1 VRRVSFGI
9 KKLQRRTSTL
19 KCQSLLRDEADKMN
33 NASPTI
39 LRTRHKFGD
48 YLSQPDIAKFE
59 LPKKMSRPW
68 IVNNAYEQEKL
79 KELIVTEAPVE
90 ASEVMLQIKETKT
103 ERRKHVGS
111 NKKHVRRNI
120 NEIIE
125 KDHKTVKD
133 SKKKASTEEDV
144 KKRKHMS
151 KRREEGRAGT
161 QDDAIHA
168 PTNVVE
174 ADHVF
179 GKEDDQKVM
188 AADRDIEMEQQ
199 QMMNRVF
206 NCPNL
211 YSASGPFTTMVQ
223 MVPVVVPN
231 QNGGFFVV
239 QLPVQ
244 PLPQNFFQPSPFSC
258 PSTCSSVSPPAS
270 DDGFVDGS
278 DESADETESLV
289 EMVED
294 KLDISHDLS
303 MEEESD
309 NEIDYEILDEDL
321 ERVVRSIIDE
331 DD

>member
-1 VRRVSFGI
+1 MG
-9 KKLQRRTSTL
+9 
-19 KCQSLLRDEADKMN
+19 
-33 NASPTI
+33 
-39 LRTRHKFGD
+39 
-48 YLSQPDIAKFE
+48 
-59 LPKKMSRPW
+59 
-68 IVNNAYEQEKL
+68 
-79 KELIVTEAPVE
+79 
-90 ASEVMLQIKETKT
+90 
-103 ERRKHVGS
+103 
-111 NKKHVRRNI
+111 
-120 NEIIE
+120 
-125 KDHKTVKD
+125 
-133 SKKKASTEEDV
+133 
-144 KKRKHMS
+144 
-151 KRREEGRAGT
+151 
-161 QDDAIHA
+161 
-168 PTNVVE
+168 
-174 ADHVF
+174 
-179 GKEDDQKVM
+179 
-188 AADRDIEMEQQ
+188 
-199 QMMNRVF
+199 MMNRVF

-211 YSASGPFTTMVQ
+211 YSASGPFTAMVQ

-244 PLPQNFFQPSPFSC
+244 PLPQNIFQSTQPSPFSC
-258 PSTCSSVSPPAS
+258 SSTCSSVSPPAS

>member
-1 VRRVSFGI
+1 MG
-9 KKLQRRTSTL
+9 
-19 KCQSLLRDEADKMN
+19 EADKREMN
-33 NASPTI
+33 NPTI

-68 IVNNAYEQEKL
+68 IVNNAFEQEKL
-79 KELIVTEAPVE
+79 KELMVTEAPVE
-90 ASEVMLQIKETKT
+90 ASEVMLQIKERKA
-103 ERRKHVGS
+103 ERRKHVGY
-111 NKKHVRRNI
+111 NKKQVRNI

-133 SKKKASTEEDV
+133 CKKRVSTEEEL
-144 KKRKHMS
+144 KKRKS
-151 KRREEGRAGT
+151 KRREGRT

-174 ADHVF
+174 ADHVSA
-179 GKEDDQKVM
+179 KEGDQK
-188 AADRDIEMEQQ
+188 ADRDIEMEQQ
-199 QMMNRVF
+199 QMMNRGF

-231 QNGGFFVV
+231 QDGGFFVV

-244 PLPQNFFQPSPFSC
+244 PLPQNIFHPQQSPFSSS
-258 PSTCSSVSPPAS
+258 STCSSVSPPAS

-278 DESADETESLV
+278 DESADETESLA

-294 KLDISHDLS
+294 KLDICHDLS

-309 NEIDYEILDEDL
+309 NEIDFEILDEDL
-321 ERVVRSIIDE
+321 ERVVRSIIEE

>member
-1 VRRVSFGI
+1 MGIHALTNVAESPHVSG
-9 KKLQRRTSTL
+9 K
-19 KCQSLLRDEADKMN
+19 
-33 NASPTI
+33 
-39 LRTRHKFGD
+39 
-48 YLSQPDIAKFE
+48 
-59 LPKKMSRPW
+59 
-68 IVNNAYEQEKL
+68 
-79 KELIVTEAPVE
+79 
-90 ASEVMLQIKETKT
+90 
-103 ERRKHVGS
+103 
-111 NKKHVRRNI
+111 
-120 NEIIE
+120 
-125 KDHKTVKD
+125 
-133 SKKKASTEEDV
+133 EEDEQ
-144 KKRKHMS
+144 K
-151 KRREEGRAGT
+151 ERAAG
-161 QDDAIHA
+161 
-168 PTNVVE
+168 
-174 ADHVF
+174 
-179 GKEDDQKVM
+179 
-188 AADRDIEMEQQ
+188 RDIEMEQQ

-211 YSASGPFTTMVQ
+211 YSASGPFTTMVP
-223 MVPVVVPN
+223 MVVPN

-244 PLPQNFFQPSPFSC
+244 PLPQNIFQPSPFSC
-258 PSTCSSVSPPAS
+258 SSTCSSVTPPAS

>member
-1 VRRVSFGI
+1 
-9 KKLQRRTSTL
+9 
-19 KCQSLLRDEADKMN
+19 MN
-33 NASPTI
+33 NPTI

-68 IVNNAYEQEKL
+68 IVNNAYEEEKL

-90 ASEVMLQIKETKT
+90 ASEVMLQIKEVKA
-103 ERRKHVGS
+103 ERRKHVGY
-111 NKKHVRRNI
+111 NKKQVRNI

-133 SKKKASTEEDV
+133 GKKRVSTEEEL
-144 KKRKHMS
+144 KKRKS
-151 KRREEGRAGT
+151 KRREERP

-168 PTNVVE
+168 PTNVVA
-174 ADHVF
+174 ADHVSA
-179 GKEDDQKVM
+179 KEDDQK
-188 AADRDIEMEQQ
+188 ADRDIEMEQQ

-231 QNGGFFVV
+231 QSGGFFVV

-244 PLPQNFFQPSPFSC
+244 PLPQNIFHPQQSPFSSS
-258 PSTCSSVSPPAS
+258 STCSSVSPPAS

-278 DESADETESLV
+278 DESADETESLA

-294 KLDISHDLS
+294 KLDICHDLS

-309 NEIDYEILDEDL
+309 NEIDFEILDEDL
-321 ERVVRSIIDE
+321 ERVVRSIIEE

>member
-1 VRRVSFGI
+1 
-9 KKLQRRTSTL
+9 
-19 KCQSLLRDEADKMN
+19 MN
-33 NASPTI
+33 NPTI

-68 IVNNAYEQEKL
+68 IVNNAFEQEKL
-79 KELIVTEAPVE
+79 KELMVTEAPVE
-90 ASEVMLQIKETKT
+90 ASEVMLQIKESKA
-103 ERRKHVGS
+103 ERRKHVGY
-111 NKKHVRRNI
+111 NKKQVRNI

-133 SKKKASTEEDV
+133 CKKRVSTEEEL
-144 KKRKHMS
+144 KKRKS
-151 KRREEGRAGT
+151 KRREGRT
-161 QDDAIHA
+161 QDDAIQA

-174 ADHVF
+174 ADHVSA
-179 GKEDDQKVM
+179 KEGDQK
-188 AADRDIEMEQQ
+188 ADRDIEMEQQ

-231 QNGGFFVV
+231 QSGGFFVV

-244 PLPQNFFQPSPFSC
+244 PLPQNVFQQSPFSAS
-258 PSTCSSVSPPAS
+258 STCSSVSPPAS
-270 DDGFVDGS
+270 DDGFEDGS
-278 DESADETESLV
+278 DESADETDSLA

-309 NEIDYEILDEDL
+309 NEIDFEILDEDL
-321 ERVVRSIIDE
+321 ERVVRSIIEE

>member
-1 VRRVSFGI
+1 
-9 KKLQRRTSTL
+9 
-19 KCQSLLRDEADKMN
+19 MN
-33 NASPTI
+33 NPTI

-68 IVNNAYEQEKL
+68 IVNNAYEEEKL

-90 ASEVMLQIKETKT
+90 ASEVMLQIKESKA
-103 ERRKHVGS
+103 ERRKHVGY
-111 NKKHVRRNI
+111 NKKQVRNI

-133 SKKKASTEEDV
+133 GKKRVSTEEEL
-144 KKRKHMS
+144 KKRKS
-151 KRREEGRAGT
+151 KRREERP

-168 PTNVVE
+168 PTNVVA
-174 ADHVF
+174 ADHVSA
-179 GKEDDQKVM
+179 KEDDQK
-188 AADRDIEMEQQ
+188 ADRDIEMEQQ

-211 YSASGPFTTMVQ
+211 YSASEPFTTMVQ

-244 PLPQNFFQPSPFSC
+244 PLPQNIFHPQPSPFSC
-258 PSTCSSVSPPAS
+258 SSTCSSVSPPAS

-278 DESADETESLV
+278 DESADETESLA

-294 KLDISHDLS
+294 KLDISQDLS

-309 NEIDYEILDEDL
+309 NELDFEILDEDL
-321 ERVVRSIIDE
+321 ERVVRSIIEE

>member
-1 VRRVSFGI
+1 MGSFG
-9 KKLQRRTSTL
+9 KKKPQRRTSRH
-19 KCQSLLRDEADKMN
+19 KSASHWPESGEERSMN
-33 NASPTI
+33 NPTI

-68 IVNNAYEQEKL
+68 IVNNAYEEEKL
-79 KELIVTEAPVE
+79 KKLIVTETPVE
-90 ASEVMLQIKETKT
+90 ASEVMLQIKEVKA
-103 ERRKHVGS
+103 ERRKHVGY
-111 NKKHVRRNI
+111 NKKRERNI

-125 KDHKTVKD
+125 KDNETVKD
-133 SKKKASTEEDV
+133 SKNRVSTEDEV
-144 KKRKHMS
+144 KKRKS
-151 KRREEGRAGT
+151 KRREEEGRKT
-161 QDDAIHA
+161 QDDAIR
-168 PTNVVE
+168 TNNVVE
-174 ADHVF
+174 PAQHVSAA
-179 GKEDDQKVM
+179 KEDDQKE
-188 AADRDIEMEQQ
+188 ADRDIEMEQQ
-199 QMMNRVF
+199 KMMNRVF

-258 PSTCSSVSPPAS
+258 SSTCSSVSPPAS

-294 KLDISHDLS
+294 KLDISH
-303 MEEESD
+303 
-309 NEIDYEILDEDL
+309 
-321 ERVVRSIIDE
+321 
-331 DD
+331 

>member
-1 VRRVSFGI
+1 
-9 KKLQRRTSTL
+9 
-19 KCQSLLRDEADKMN
+19 MN

-103 ERRKHVGS
+103 ERRKHVGY

-125 KDHKTVKD
+125 KDHKTVKE
-133 SKKKASTEEDV
+133 SKKKVSTEEDV

-161 QDDAIHA
+161 QDDAIQA

-179 GKEDDQKVM
+179 GKEDDQKER

-231 QNGGFFVV
+231 QSGGFFVV

-244 PLPQNFFQPSPFSC
+244 PLPQNIFHPQPSPFSC
-258 PSTCSSVSPPAS
+258 SSTCSSVSPPAS

-294 KLDISHDLS
+294 KLDISQDLS

-309 NEIDYEILDEDL
+309 NEINYEILDEDL

>member
-1 VRRVSFGI
+1 
-9 KKLQRRTSTL
+9 
-19 KCQSLLRDEADKMN
+19 MN
-33 NASPTI
+33 NPTI

-68 IVNNAYEQEKL
+68 IVNNAFEQEKL
-79 KELIVTEAPVE
+79 KELMVTEAPVE
-90 ASEVMLQIKETKT
+90 ASEVMLQIKESKA
-103 ERRKHVGS
+103 ERRKHVGY
-111 NKKHVRRNI
+111 NKKQVRNI

-133 SKKKASTEEDV
+133 CKKRVSTEEEL
-144 KKRKHMS
+144 KKRKS
-151 KRREEGRAGT
+151 KRREGRT
-161 QDDAIHA
+161 QDDAIQA

-174 ADHVF
+174 ADHVSA
-179 GKEDDQKVM
+179 KEGDQK
-188 AADRDIEMEQQ
+188 ADRDIEMEQQ

-223 MVPVVVPN
+223 MMPVVVPN
-231 QNGGFFVV
+231 QSGGFFVV

-244 PLPQNFFQPSPFSC
+244 PLPQNVFQQSPFSAS
-258 PSTCSSVSPPAS
+258 STCSSVSPPAS

-278 DESADETESLV
+278 DESADETDSLA

-309 NEIDYEILDEDL
+309 NEIDFEILDEDL
-321 ERVVRSIIDE
+321 ERVVRSIIEE

>member
-1 VRRVSFGI
+1 
-9 KKLQRRTSTL
+9 
-19 KCQSLLRDEADKMN
+19 MN
-33 NASPTI
+33 NPTI

-68 IVNNAYEQEKL
+68 IVNNAYEEEKL
-79 KELIVTEAPVE
+79 KKLIVTERPVE
-90 ASEVMLQIKETKT
+90 ASEVMLQIKEVKA
-103 ERRKHVGS
+103 ERRKRVGY
-111 NKKHVRRNI
+111 NKKQVRNI

-125 KDHKTVKD
+125 KDNETVKD
-133 SKKKASTEEDV
+133 SKKRVSTEDEV
-144 KKRKHMS
+144 KKRKS
-151 KRREEGRAGT
+151 KRREEEEGRKT
-161 QDDAIHA
+161 QDDAIR
-168 PTNVVE
+168 TNNVVE
-174 ADHVF
+174 PAQHVSVA
-179 GKEDDQKVM
+179 KEDDQKET
-188 AADRDIEMEQQ
+188 DRDIEMEQQ
-199 QMMNRVF
+199 KMMNRVF

-231 QNGGFFVV
+231 RSGGFFVV

-244 PLPQNFFQPSPFSC
+244 PLPQNIFHPQPSPFSSS
-258 PSTCSSVSPPAS
+258 STCSSVSPPAS

-294 KLDISHDLS
+294 KLDISQDLS

-309 NEIDYEILDEDL
+309 NEINYEILDEDL

>member
-1 VRRVSFGI
+1 
-9 KKLQRRTSTL
+9 
-19 KCQSLLRDEADKMN
+19 MN

-90 ASEVMLQIKETKT
+90 ASEVMLQIKESKV
-103 ERRKHVGS
+103 ERRKHVGY
-111 NKKHVRRNI
+111 NKKHVRNI

-133 SKKKASTEEDV
+133 SKKKVSTGEEV

-151 KRREEGRAGT
+151 KRRGEGGAGT
-161 QDDAIHA
+161 RDDAIRA

-174 ADHVF
+174 AAHVS
-179 GKEDDQKVM
+179 GKEDDQKER
-188 AADRDIEMEQQ
+188 AANRDIEMEQQ

-231 QNGGFFVV
+231 QDGGFFVV

-244 PLPQNFFQPSPFSC
+244 PLPQNIFQPSPFSC
-258 PSTCSSVSPPAS
+258 SSTCSSVSPPPS

-309 NEIDYEILDEDL
+309 IEIDYEILDEDL

>member
-1 VRRVSFGI
+1 
-9 KKLQRRTSTL
+9 
-19 KCQSLLRDEADKMN
+19 MN
-33 NASPTI
+33 NPTI

-90 ASEVMLQIKETKT
+90 ASEVMLQIKESKA
-103 ERRKHVGS
+103 ERRKHVGY
-111 NKKHVRRNI
+111 NKKQVRNI

-133 SKKKASTEEDV
+133 CKKRVSTEEDV
-144 KKRKHMS
+144 KKRKS
-151 KRREEGRAGT
+151 KRRERNT
-161 QDDAIHA
+161 SQYDAIPA

-174 ADHVF
+174 AAHVQPA
-179 GKEDDQKVM
+179 KED
-188 AADRDIEMEQQ
+188 DRDIEMEQQ

-231 QNGGFFVV
+231 QSGGFFVV

-244 PLPQNFFQPSPFSC
+244 PLPQNIFHPQHSPFSSS
-258 PSTCSSVSPPAS
+258 STCSSVSPPAS

-278 DESADETESLV
+278 DESADETESLA

-294 KLDISHDLS
+294 KLDISHDVS

-309 NEIDYEILDEDL
+309 NEIDFEILDEDL
-321 ERVVRSIIDE
+321 ERVVRSIIEE